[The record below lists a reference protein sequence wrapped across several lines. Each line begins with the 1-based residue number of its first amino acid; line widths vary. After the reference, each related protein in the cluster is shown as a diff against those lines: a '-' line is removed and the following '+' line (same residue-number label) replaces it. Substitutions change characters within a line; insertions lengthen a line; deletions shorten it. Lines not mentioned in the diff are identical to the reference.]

1 VPVDLFEKASF
12 IYRIL
17 LKYDGQK
24 AMSSKLPDGK
34 YIGCQLCQLVT
45 NRALQTSFV
54 STPAKSIC
62 MALQRVA
69 V

>member
-24 AMSSKLPDGK
+24 AMSSKLPGENFPNLT
-34 YIGCQLCQLVT
+34 I
-45 NRALQTSFV
+45 
-54 STPAKSIC
+54 
-62 MALQRVA
+62 
-69 V
+69 